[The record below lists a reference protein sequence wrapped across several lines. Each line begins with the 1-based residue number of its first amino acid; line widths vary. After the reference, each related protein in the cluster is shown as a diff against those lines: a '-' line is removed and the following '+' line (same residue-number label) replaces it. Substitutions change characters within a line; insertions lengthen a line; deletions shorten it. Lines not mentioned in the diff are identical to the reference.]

1 MALVDFLIS
10 NRSFYRLRI
19 IAVALLGSMCGG
31 LKRFIHAIALVG
43 KPGVMEFFLTSRS
56 FVKAL
61 LRQI

>member
-1 MALVDFLIS
+1 
-10 NRSFYRLRI
+10 
-19 IAVALLGSMCGG
+19 MCGG

-61 LRQI
+61 LRQIWEVLFDLSLHSGAVGLDT